1 MECRVATTFD
11 WEWGPSA
18 LQRLGNAQALCVYI
32 HTLHYITLRYITLHY
47 IPYHTYI
54 SYVHTYITLHL
65 HIYLH
70 LLYITLHYI
79 NYIHYIHYIHTCF
92 FAYFSY
98 KIWEEHPTIQHQVF
112 WCELHWHR
120 TWCAWNLQTYRHE
133 NLVSAHPGRWKD
145 CSLLVTLMQSPTLLS
160 STNRP
165 GSDICFV

>member
-1 MECRVATTFD
+1 MQSCNNIWLGMGTLCAATPGQCPDVVRIYT
-11 WEWGPSA
+11 
-18 LQRLGNAQALCVYI
+18 YI
-32 HTLHYITLRYITLHY
+32 TLHYVTLHYITYHTIPYLHIIRTYIHYITFTF
-47 IPYHTYI
+47 IFTF
-54 SYVHTYITLHL
+54 
-65 HIYLH
+65 
-70 LLYITLHYI
+70 TLHYI
-79 NYIHYIHYIHTCF
+79 NYIRYIHYIHKYIHVF

-160 STNRP
+160 STSRP